1 MHSQEKRKEEYS
13 WLRKHSLSLK
23 TTSPLRPAKLLIER
37 FDKKHKDVLQS
48 IREILAAENSATRF
62 FFETSFK
69 NRGKSYP
76 MYFMTRDGF
85 SLLAMGFT
93 GKKAL
98 KFKLKF
104 IDAFNKM
111 EARLATL
118 TPDETER
125 LKIRQA
131 GKAKR

>member
-1 MHSQEKRKEEYS
+1 
-13 WLRKHSLSLK
+13 
-23 TTSPLRPAKLLIER
+23 
-37 FDKKHKDVLQS
+37 
-48 IREILAAENSATRF
+48 
-62 FFETSFK
+62 
-69 NRGKSYP
+69 